1 MKLSHCVLS
10 IFFLCID
17 IAVGFTLT
25 STRHTKAAGRS
36 CASGD
41 TSCNSAFLTE
51 LHATVSSRRVAL
63 ATVLATFTLPVLPQ
77 LAVAKDELFR
87 PNPLTNP
94 VLEQIRIWDQN
105 FADEI
110 KYNGELEKGDAGNK
124 GKVEAYPRLLVP
136 IIEMSND
143 INKIHDL
150 VAVGSATTMSI
161 NRESYKTAREILSQ
175 SKYDTIPFKK
185 IFNAYGDNIYY
196 SDPDRANAYLGGG
209 AVPKN
214 DQTLAYLLRNDL
226 LNNIQN
232 LQAELDYLLTP
243 TTTDGNEDLVLYA
256 KACKT
261 AMDKYLTLVPPNEMK
276 QALEIIGN
284 V

>member
-1 MKLSHCVLS
+1 MKLSPWILS
-10 IFFLCID
+10 IIFLCID
-17 IAVGFTLT
+17 LARGFTLV
-25 STRHTKAAGRS
+25 SSRRAQ
-36 CASGD
+36 ASARPVFGD
-41 TSCNSAFLTE
+41 TSRNGAVPSE
-51 LHATVSSRRVAL
+51 LHATVSCRRAAL
-63 ATVLATFTLPVLPQ
+63 ATVLSTLALPVLPQ

-87 PNPLTNP
+87 PNPLTNS
-94 VLEQIRIWDQN
+94 VLEQIRIWDQD

-136 IIEMSND
+136 IVEMSKD
-143 INKIHDL
+143 INKIYDL
-150 VAVGSATTMSI
+150 VVAVGSTATSSPS
-161 NRESYKTAREILSQ
+161 RASYKTAREILSQ
-175 SKYDTIPFKK
+175 PKYDTIPFKK

-232 LQAELDYLLTP
+232 LQAELDYLLVP
-243 TTTDGNEDLVLYA
+243 TTTDDTEDLVLYV

-276 QALEIIGN
+276 QAMEIMGN
-284 V
+284 M